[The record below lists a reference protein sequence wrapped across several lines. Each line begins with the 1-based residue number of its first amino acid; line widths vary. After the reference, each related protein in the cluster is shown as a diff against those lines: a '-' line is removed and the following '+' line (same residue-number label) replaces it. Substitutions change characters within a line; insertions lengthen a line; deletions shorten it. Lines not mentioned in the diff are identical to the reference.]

1 MPTKRFQSEAQCMRG
16 NNAQVFALLACS
28 PSTAPP
34 LHYVGNWEIM
44 SEQDWRSNRPTR
56 SASSGLGVKLQVQDT
71 KNANR
76 EDSFGKM

>member
-1 MPTKRFQSEAQCMRG
+1 MQG

-28 PSTAPP
+28 PGTALP

-44 SEQDWRSNRPTR
+44 SEQDWRSKHPARF
-56 SASSGLGVKLQVQDT
+56 ASSGLGVTLQVQVT
-71 KNANR
+71 KNANW